1 MARNINNSNSSLDF
15 IFRVPKRLGFNKLY
29 RCYFDF
35 ILRLLYKAIEIKNV
49 PETINETFLKMIL
62 YTQGKICFLDGV
74 EVGETAAKLLALN
87 CSRAA
92 EPNVYY
98 IPRQVL
104 VTNPR
109 LKKSYTLTPG
119 EDCEVVYLSETDK
132 YNMTEI
138 NGGLYILIER
148 TATMLADNDI
158 SLNTAQ
164 KNTRLVNLIAA
175 DTQNTVD
182 SVTAV
187 ISKMYEGDPTIVV
200 KSSLI
205 DKLQS
210 VPIMQN
216 TSSNSHLIELIEV
229 NQYILAHFLEQ
240 IGICVHDQM
249 KRERVITGELNDNLS
264 FAFLSVDDIIDSL
277 NAGFKKVNARWGT
290 ELEAV
295 LNPIILE
302 QRKQQEAAAAQ
313 TEEEPSEEE
322 PAEEEPSEEEPAE
335 EEPAEEEPAEEE
347 PSEEEPAEEEP
358 SEEEPAEEEPSEEEP
373 AEEEP
378 AEEEPAEEEPAEE
391 EPAEEEPAEEEP
403 AEEEPSEEEPPEDQ
417 TAENIEINIE
427 GDNNT
432 IIIQGG
438 DDDGSTTEND
448 AETLDD
454 DSTDRI

>member
-15 IFRVPKRLGFNKLY
+15 IFRVPKKLEFFKLY
-29 RCYFDF
+29 RYYFDY

-74 EVGETAAKLLALN
+74 QIGETAAELLALN

-98 IPRQVL
+98 IPRQML

-109 LKKSYTLTPG
+109 LKQSYTLTPG
-119 EDCEVVYLSETDK
+119 ENCEVVYLSETDK

-138 NGGLYILIER
+138 NGGLYNLIER

-158 SLNTAQ
+158 SLNIAQ

-182 SVTAV
+182 SITAV
-187 ISKMYEGDPTIVV
+187 ISKMYNGDPTIVV

-205 DKLQS
+205 DKLQG

-229 NQYILAHFLEQ
+229 NQYVLAHFLEQ

-277 NAGFKKVNARWGT
+277 NAGFEKVNARWGT
-290 ELEAV
+290 ELIAV

-302 QRKQQEAAAAQ
+302 QRQQQEAAAAQ
-313 TEEEPSEEE
+313 TEDQTEEKPPEEKPPEEE
-322 PAEEEPSEEEPAE
+322 PPEEEPPEEEP
-335 EEPAEEEPAEEE
+335 P
-347 PSEEEPAEEEP
+347 
-358 SEEEPAEEEPSEEEP
+358 EEEP

-391 EPAEEEPAEEEP
+391 EPAEEKPAEEEP
-403 AEEEPSEEEPPEDQ
+403 AEEKPAEEEPPEDQ

-438 DDDGSTTEND
+438 DDDGSTTENN

-454 DSTDRI
+454 DSGNRI

>member
-15 IFRVPKRLGFNKLY
+15 IFRVPKRLEFVKLY
-29 RCYFDF
+29 RYYFDY

-49 PETINETFLKMIL
+49 PETINETFFKMIL

-74 EVGETAAKLLALN
+74 QIGEKAAELLALN
-87 CSRAA
+87 CSRTA

-109 LKKSYTLTPG
+109 LKQSYTLTPG
-119 EDCEVVYLSETDK
+119 ENCEVVYLSETDK

-138 NGGLYILIER
+138 NGGLYNLIER

-158 SLNTAQ
+158 SLNIAQ

-182 SVTAV
+182 SITAV
-187 ISKMYEGDPTIVV
+187 ISKMYDGDPTIVV

-205 DKLQS
+205 DKLQG

-229 NQYILAHFLEQ
+229 NQYVLAHFLEQ

-277 NAGFKKVNARWGT
+277 NAGLEKVNARWGT
-290 ELEAV
+290 ELIAV

-302 QRKQQEAAAAQ
+302 QRQQQEAAAAQ
-313 TEEEPSEEE
+313 TEDQTEEE
-322 PAEEEPSEEEPAE
+322 PPEEESAEEEPTEEEPT
-335 EEPAEEEPAEEE
+335 
-347 PSEEEPAEEEP
+347 
-358 SEEEPAEEEPSEEEP
+358 EEEP

-403 AEEEPSEEEPPEDQ
+403 AEEEPAKEEPAKEEPSEEEPPEDQ
-417 TAENIEINIE
+417 SAENIEINIE

-454 DSTDRI
+454 DSSE

>member
-1 MARNINNSNSSLDF
+1 MARNNNNSNSSLDF
-15 IFRVPKRLGFNKLY
+15 IFRVPKKLEFFKLY
-29 RCYFDF
+29 RYYFDY

-74 EVGETAAKLLALN
+74 EVGEAAAKLLALN

-98 IPRQVL
+98 IPREVL

-119 EDCEVVYLSETDK
+119 ENCEVVYLSETDK

-138 NGGLYILIER
+138 NGGLYNLIER
-148 TATMLADNDI
+148 TSTMLADNDI
-158 SLNTAQ
+158 SLNIAQ

-182 SVTAV
+182 SITAV
-187 ISKMYEGDPTIVV
+187 ISKMYDGDPTIVV

-205 DKLQS
+205 DKLQG

-229 NQYILAHFLEQ
+229 NQYVLAHFLEQ

-277 NAGFKKVNARWGT
+277 NAGFEKVNARWGT
-290 ELEAV
+290 ELIAV

-302 QRKQQEAAAAQ
+302 QRQQQKAAAAQ
-313 TEEEPSEEE
+313 TEDQTEDQTEEEPPEEEPPEEEPPEEEASEEE
-322 PAEEEPSEEEPAE
+322 PPEEEPPEEEPAE

-347 PSEEEPAEEEP
+347 S
-358 SEEEPAEEEPSEEEP
+358 
-373 AEEEP
+373 
-378 AEEEPAEEEPAEE
+378 
-391 EPAEEEPAEEEP
+391 
-403 AEEEPSEEEPPEDQ
+403 PEDQ

-454 DSTDRI
+454 DSGDRI

>member
-15 IFRVPKRLGFNKLY
+15 IFRVPKKLEFVKLY
-29 RCYFDF
+29 RYYFDY

-74 EVGETAAKLLALN
+74 QIGETAAELLALN

-109 LKKSYTLTPG
+109 LKQSYTLTPG
-119 EDCEVVYLSETDK
+119 ENCEIVYLSETDK
-132 YNMTEI
+132 YNMVEI
-138 NGGLYILIER
+138 NGGLYNLIER

-158 SLNTAQ
+158 SLNIAQ

-182 SVTAV
+182 SITAV
-187 ISKMYEGDPTIVV
+187 ISKMYNGEPTIVV

-205 DKLQS
+205 DKLQG

-229 NQYILAHFLEQ
+229 NQYVLAHFLEQ

-277 NAGFKKVNARWGT
+277 NAGFEKVNARWGT
-290 ELEAV
+290 ELIAV

-302 QRKQQEAAAAQ
+302 QRQQQEAAAAQ
-313 TEEEPSEEE
+313 TEDQTEEEPPEEESDEEE
-322 PAEEEPSEEEPAE
+322 PAEEGPAE
-335 EEPAEEEPAEEE
+335 EEPPEEEPDEEEPPEEEPA
-347 PSEEEPAEEEP
+347 
-358 SEEEPAEEEPSEEEP
+358 
-373 AEEEP
+373 
-378 AEEEPAEEEPAEE
+378 
-391 EPAEEEPAEEEP
+391 
-403 AEEEPSEEEPPEDQ
+403 EEEPPEDQ

-454 DSTDRI
+454 DSGNRI

>member
-1 MARNINNSNSSLDF
+1 MARYIYGNNSSLDF
-15 IFRVPKRLGFNKLY
+15 IFRTPKRLEFTKLY
-29 RCYFDF
+29 RYYFDY

-49 PETINETFLKMIL
+49 PETVSETFLKMIL

-74 EVGETAAKLLALN
+74 QVGETAAELLALN

-92 EPNVYY
+92 EPDVYY

-119 EDCEVVYLSETDK
+119 KDCEVVYLSETDK

-138 NGGLYILIER
+138 NGGLYNLIER

-158 SLNTAQ
+158 SLNIAQ

-182 SVTAV
+182 SITAV
-187 ISKMYEGDPTIVV
+187 ISKMYDGDPSIVV

-205 DKLQS
+205 DKLQG

-216 TSSNSHLIELIEV
+216 TSSSSHLIELIEV
-229 NQYILAHFLEQ
+229 NQYVLAHFLEQ

-277 NAGFKKVNARWGT
+277 NAGFEKVNARWGT
-290 ELEAV
+290 ELAAV

-302 QRKQQEAAAAQ
+302 QRQQQQAAADQ

-322 PAEEEPSEEEPAE
+322 PSEEE
-335 EEPAEEEPAEEE
+335 
-347 PSEEEPAEEEP
+347 
-358 SEEEPAEEEPSEEEP
+358 
-373 AEEEP
+373 
-378 AEEEPAEEEPAEE
+378 
-391 EPAEEEPAEEEP
+391 
-403 AEEEPSEEEPPEDQ
+403 Q
-417 TAENIEINIE
+417 TAENIEIKIE

-438 DDDGSTTEND
+438 EDDGSTTED
-448 AETLDD
+448 EPETLDG
-454 DSTDRI
+454 DSSE

>member
-15 IFRVPKRLGFNKLY
+15 IFRVPKRLEFVKLY
-29 RCYFDF
+29 RYYFDF

-62 YTQGKICFLDGV
+62 FTQGKICFLDGV
-74 EVGETAAKLLALN
+74 QIGETAAELLALN
-87 CSRAA
+87 CSWAA

-119 EDCEVVYLSETDK
+119 ENCEVVYLSETDK

-138 NGGLYILIER
+138 NGGLYNLIER

-158 SLNTAQ
+158 SLNIAQ

-182 SVTAV
+182 SITAV
-187 ISKMYEGDPTIVV
+187 ISKMYDGDPTIVV

-205 DKLQS
+205 DKLQG

-229 NQYILAHFLEQ
+229 NQYVLAHFLEQ

-290 ELEAV
+290 KLEAV

-302 QRKQQEAAAAQ
+302 QKQQKTAAAQ
-313 TEEEPSEEE
+313 TEDQTEEE
-322 PAEEEPSEEEPAE
+322 PAEK
-335 EEPAEEEPAEEE
+335 
-347 PSEEEPAEEEP
+347 
-358 SEEEPAEEEPSEEEP
+358 EP

-378 AEEEPAEEEPAEE
+378 AEEEPAEEEPAED
-391 EPAEEEPAEEEP
+391 AA
-403 AEEEPSEEEPPEDQ
+403 PEDQ
-417 TAENIEINIE
+417 TENAADEQHTEINID
-427 GDNNT
+427 GDGNEI

-454 DSTDRI
+454 DSGDRI